1 MVFFDLPAKT
11 LKKFHRIIAL
21 GPIDEKV
28 GQGAAGV
35 GESFEHDVEAAF
47 LQGGDFVP
55 CVL

>member
-11 LKKFHRIIAL
+11 LEKFHGIITL

-28 GQGAAGV
+28 GQGAAWV
-35 GESFEHDVEAAF
+35 GEGFEYDVEASF